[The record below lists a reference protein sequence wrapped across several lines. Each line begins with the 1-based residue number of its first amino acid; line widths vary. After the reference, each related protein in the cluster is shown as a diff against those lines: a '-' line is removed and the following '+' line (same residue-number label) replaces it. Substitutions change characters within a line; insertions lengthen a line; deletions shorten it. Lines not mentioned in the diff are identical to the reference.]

1 MKIVMFLFVFVLTFS
16 FASATCTNY
25 LDDGNDADAFGSVE
39 VDGVFSQD
47 ICRSNTELTEYY
59 CDGNSLKSASYSCAS
74 CSDGICYGDT
84 CTSINECNPVL
95 RKWCDGSS
103 WLDSGYCTDS
113 NLDCYLVDSTC
124 GISSC
129 TEGACDYKNHK
140 YCSSNTWVD
149 DDYCDLSRC
158 GDDIHSFGYCFCEDS
173 DALSETDCSDDVDND
188 CDGDIDEACTCVP
201 GDTRDCGANLGV
213 CKAGLQVCQE
223 DASWSLCFGASYAAS
238 QIEECNGID
247 DDCDGKI
254 DEGCGCVSNSTQ
266 VCGSDVGSCQK
277 GLQSCV
283 NGTWNDCVGDV
294 EAFPEICGDLFDND
308 CDEQI
313 DSEDDTCAHSNV
325 TLLVEVEEEREI
337 AVGDECTLDADCD
350 SGTCM
355 RGICVEE
362 ESIDT
367 SSSSG
372 LNTGE
377 ESESRFFSNGLS
389 SEEKKSSVLW
399 YVIPLFLFL
408 LGGFFWYMQKKK
420 KNISS
425 VPEKK
430 VASMPRTSLF
440 SSRSPPVKQRK
451 GIIDKELDTSF
462 QESSRLFKK

>member
-124 GISSC
+124 SVSSC

-173 DALSETDCSDDVDND
+173 DALSETDCSDDVDDDCDGNVDCRDSDCSGKEGCLCEDGVTQSCSSDVGACQSGTQECENGNWSVCSGVEVSEEVCDEEDND

-367 SSSSG
+367 SSSS
-372 LNTGE
+372 
-377 ESESRFFSNGLS
+377 
-389 SEEKKSSVLW
+389 
-399 YVIPLFLFL
+399 
-408 LGGFFWYMQKKK
+408 
-420 KNISS
+420 
-425 VPEKK
+425 
-430 VASMPRTSLF
+430 
-440 SSRSPPVKQRK
+440 
-451 GIIDKELDTSF
+451 
-462 QESSRLFKK
+462 